1 MRHLLI
7 LGGTADARAIAARLA
22 ADTSLRVTT
31 SLAGR
36 TKNPMTISGD
46 VRTGGFGGADGLAQW
61 IAQNQV
67 DLLIDATH
75 PFAAR
80 ISANARE
87 AAGRAAIPLL
97 VFERPAWT
105 RIAGDDWTDAATA
118 AEAASMLGP
127 DPKRVFLAVGRQEV
141 EPFDAFR
148 QHAYVVRSVEPIADG
163 LLPGATRVLDRGPF
177 DEAAER
183 RLLEDHRIDV
193 VVAKNSG
200 GDATYG
206 KIAAARALGLP
217 VVMVRRPAPSLPGAF
232 RDIEALVEAAH
243 RALALPNERGE

>member
-1 MRHLLI
+1 MRHVLI

-36 TKNPMTISGD
+36 TQNPVAPAGN
-46 VRTGGFGGADGLAQW
+46 VRIGGFGGADGLARW
-61 IAQNQV
+61 IGESGV

-87 AAGRAAIPLL
+87 AAERTGIPLL
-97 VFERPAWT
+97 AFERPAWMRVT
-105 RIAGDDWTDAATA
+105 GDNWTDAVTMT
-118 AEAASMLGP
+118 EAASMLGP
-127 DPKRVFLAVGRQEV
+127 DPKHVFLAVGRQEV

-177 DEAAER
+177 DETAEK
-183 RLLEDHRIDV
+183 RLLEDHRIDI

-217 VVMVRRPAPSLPGAF
+217 VVMVRRPAPPTPGAF
-232 RDIEALVEAAH
+232 HDIEALVEAAH
-243 RALALPNERGE
+243 RALALPKERGE